1 MSSQIDFKR
10 IAEYDE
16 EDISKAADEI
26 NETTYI
32 LKKNLRKKI
41 KMYEKLMGTDMQND
55 AFENIEAQTNQA
67 AGVYFKWRWPKNN
80 SEIYAEFY
88 HNDAKQN
95 IKIVTDESKLEEKKV
110 DKKITKQTKASD
122 KKLN

>member
-1 MSSQIDFKR
+1 MSSQINFKR

-16 EDISKAADEI
+16 EDISKAAEEI

-55 AFENIEAQTNQA
+55 AFENITE
-67 AGVYFKWRWPKNN
+67 VF
-80 SEIYAEFY
+80 
-88 HNDAKQN
+88 
-95 IKIVTDESKLEEKKV
+95 
-110 DKKITKQTKASD
+110 
-122 KKLN
+122 